1 MRYVIDACNL
11 IFRDRR
17 LEETLDRHGFP
28 AVRDALVNLMT
39 RFARV
44 ENVRQ
49 IICVFDGS
57 EKAAHRPRRSEESHG
72 RIVLVYAD
80 PRTDADNYIIELVED
95 ARRPGEI
102 TVVSSDKYV
111 VRNVQK
117 ASGHTIGCRD
127 FLRRVQGAFRR
138 ASDPLGGEDPRK
150 FNGGTL
156 TDREMEDWA
165 KWMTQQGGGL

>member
-28 AVRDALVNLMT
+28 AVRDALVRLMT
-39 RFARV
+39 KFARD

-57 EKAAHRPRRSEESHG
+57 EKAAHRPRRSEEAHG
-72 RIVLVYAD
+72 RVVLVYAD

-102 TVVSSDKYV
+102 TVVSSDKFV

-127 FLRRVQGAFRR
+127 FLRQISGAAKR
-138 ASDPLGGEDPRK
+138 AADPLGGEDPRK
-150 FNGGTL
+150 FNGVGMTE
-156 TDREMEDWA
+156 REMEDWE
-165 KWMTQQGGGL
+165 KWMKEHGGGI